1 MRIGARTFLL
11 AALVMAATFTEP
23 ARAQDQSRNRRRTPV
38 VEVFENARDA
48 VVNIATTRVVKVRSP
63 FGFGSRWDELFQ
75 APRTRSRRVTSVG
88 SGFII
93 HPAGYVVT
101 NAHVVAQTRDI
112 KITSPL
118 HHDVP
123 AEVIAVD
130 ADHDLAVL
138 KMQNVSQQPFLT
150 LGRSHDIM
158 VGETVVSI
166 GNPFGLQ
173 HSVTAGI
180 ISALGR
186 DIKLGQDFIYR
197 NLIQTDAAINPGNS
211 GGPLLNINSELIG
224 VTTAIRSDAQNI
236 GFAIP
241 VDRLWELLPSMLD
254 IERRQRVSVGLDV
267 NGPDSRVLRVR
278 AGTPAASAGLKPGDR
293 IIKFNGQRV
302 TNGIDYY
309 VRLLEQRP
317 GDVFKLV
324 VDRDGR
330 ELQVSLPLKVI
341 PKPDGAKLAMELLG
355 IELSP
360 VSAKLRRELELPAH
374 IGLVV
379 ADVCHDSPA
388 QHAEI
393 ERGDIILRLDGTP
406 VTTLDDVGMVMEKVK
421 RGQRLVIEGW
431 RWRSDRAFH
440 WRVRM
445 RAGG

>member
-241 VDRLWELLPSMLD
+241 INTLKRLLPVMIREQQKNQFSLGLSVD
-254 IERRQRVSVGLDV
+254 HHRRVT
-267 NGPDSRVLRVR
+267 RVLKDSPASR
-278 AGTPAASAGLKPGDR
+278 AGVRVGDTVTAVNS
-293 IIKFNGQRV
+293 KRV
-302 TNGIDYY
+302 ESDFDFYMQ
-309 VRLLEQRP
+309 LLGHRP
-317 GDVFKLV
+317 GQV
-324 VDRDGR
+324 
-330 ELQVSLPLKVI
+330 VSLETLRSGSRRIARIRLQEP
-341 PKPDGAKLAMELLG
+341 PRPDGAKLASEMLG
-355 IELSP
+355 MTLSP
-360 VSAKLRRELELPAH
+360 LSPQDARRLRLRSNAGLMIDRVQSSGPAHREGIAAGDILTRLGRYGVSDLDH
-374 IGLVV
+374 IGLIL
-379 ADVCHDSPA
+379 DEA
-388 QHAEI
+388 QA
-393 ERGDIILRLDGTP
+393 GDQIHVRILRLEQGKLYLYYTY
-406 VTTLDDVGMVMEKVK
+406 VTL
-421 RGQRLVIEGW
+421 R
-431 RWRSDRAFH
+431 
-440 WRVRM
+440 
-445 RAGG
+445 